1 MDRYFIYSLWLPSEF
16 SGKDVGNTEEFRG
29 ALSFYRCLQQY
40 VLEISTRIPFLRFNE
55 YHCDPLVGP
64 RWYFAI
70 QAVAVH
76 YQICSPEWSEI
87 TKVPSSNEGEMDE
100 ATPPVGACVRA
111 VEEFE
116 KERLETSALN
126 DLEEAAECLHL
137 LADKLP
143 PPGRAL
149 LDVVWV
155 VGRSVRLPEGLPVI
169 GALKRMHAWH
179 KAAISIMP
187 IAHENPRQDEKVD
200 DHIRFYLDA
209 ECKSDAHDVISS
221 STLWRGT
228 FQLRVQRAAPGIEL
242 PGFVLKFCEP
252 SHPVSV
258 SPLPYNAKHP
268 HVRPRGQRGQVHQYF
283 DPSLELI
290 QVVDVSSIPQYLFT
304 NIHLQLSVEGVLP
317 LKRSRCIL
325 QHFSSLP
332 SQVGVILYL
341 GCTITIVP
349 APPPIQLSY
358 LKWKAFMG
366 TKVNQPAAPN
376 TFVKGRSKGLFFC
389 LRADEHHGCLAT
401 LLYSANH
408 INGTAPAAIFD
419 ALYEVPK
426 EPASADFQTSSFLSK
441 LCSFHVDDL
450 ITAEK
455 RLGFWQSKTLHRW
468 TKSDVDGA
476 AVASSSLSA
485 LLSASREEVLLKI
498 MQTLP
503 FTDSS
508 VALPSSER
516 PTSSQLDFHPAKCP
530 EWQAIKNHD
539 VLERLKRK
547 LRFVLPPQFASPVS
561 MVPSSKTCHIGL
573 QPQEVL
579 RLFTPEGLP
588 VKSSLPPLK
597 VGCTPGLT
605 EEMVRSMSFNDLLHC
620 RFHGV
625 DFCVDD
631 GSVSPGRALSM
642 PQLLARCQS
651 IETASFCSDP
661 ARTMQSHG
669 PRPPS
674 PTVQP
679 SMDHGLSSTS
689 DTEGKST
696 GGLSLLR
703 RGSTDSF
710 CSHSSLCPGPSDG
723 ESATSSRPS
732 RNVPSWKQM
741 SQNCKEELPSC
752 TSKACVAEGAS
763 SVKTEVARQKESR
776 SQRHTRMLQGVV
788 NKVLKK
794 HGMARGHA
802 CYSACSK
809 RLFDI
814 CKVYLKDLKTSHG
827 LQAEMVKAA
836 QCNVQQVVSWI
847 TEKH

>member
-1 MDRYFIYSLWLPSEF
+1 
-16 SGKDVGNTEEFRG
+16 
-29 ALSFYRCLQQY
+29 
-40 VLEISTRIPFLRFNE
+40 
-55 YHCDPLVGP
+55 
-64 RWYFAI
+64 
-70 QAVAVH
+70 
-76 YQICSPEWSEI
+76 
-87 TKVPSSNEGEMDE
+87 
-100 ATPPVGACVRA
+100 
-111 VEEFE
+111 
-116 KERLETSALN
+116 
-126 DLEEAAECLHL
+126 
-137 LADKLP
+137 
-143 PPGRAL
+143 
-149 LDVVWV
+149 
-155 VGRSVRLPEGLPVI
+155 
-169 GALKRMHAWH
+169 
-179 KAAISIMP
+179 
-187 IAHENPRQDEKVD
+187 
-200 DHIRFYLDA
+200 
-209 ECKSDAHDVISS
+209 
-221 STLWRGT
+221 
-228 FQLRVQRAAPGIEL
+228 
-242 PGFVLKFCEP
+242 
-252 SHPVSV
+252 
-258 SPLPYNAKHP
+258 
-268 HVRPRGQRGQVHQYF
+268 
-283 DPSLELI
+283 
-290 QVVDVSSIPQYLFT
+290 
-304 NIHLQLSVEGVLP
+304 
-317 LKRSRCIL
+317 
-325 QHFSSLP
+325 
-332 SQVGVILYL
+332 
-341 GCTITIVP
+341 
-349 APPPIQLSY
+349 
-358 LKWKAFMG
+358 
-366 TKVNQPAAPN
+366 
-376 TFVKGRSKGLFFC
+376 
-389 LRADEHHGCLAT
+389 
-401 LLYSANH
+401 
-408 INGTAPAAIFD
+408 
-419 ALYEVPK
+419 
-426 EPASADFQTSSFLSK
+426 
-441 LCSFHVDDL
+441 
-450 ITAEK
+450 
-455 RLGFWQSKTLHRW
+455 
-468 TKSDVDGA
+468 
-476 AVASSSLSA
+476 
-485 LLSASREEVLLKI
+485 

-516 PTSSQLDFHPAKCP
+516 PTSSQRDFHPAKCP

-588 VKSSLPPLK
+588 VKSSLPPL
-597 VGCTPGLT
+597 
-605 EEMVRSMSFNDLLHC
+605 
-620 RFHGV
+620 
-625 DFCVDD
+625 FCVDD

-674 PTVQP
+674 PTAQP

-794 HGMARGHA
+794 HGMARGHS